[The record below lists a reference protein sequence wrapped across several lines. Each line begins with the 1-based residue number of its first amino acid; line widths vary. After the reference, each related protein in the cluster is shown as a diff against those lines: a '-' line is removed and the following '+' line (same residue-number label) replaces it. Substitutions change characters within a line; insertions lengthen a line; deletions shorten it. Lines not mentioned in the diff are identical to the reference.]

1 MHRTGRV
8 RTEISKIIQ
17 NILFHCHVFS
27 CGKNNVLVSICFF
40 FSLSFHIHCQ
50 ASLNWELSN
59 NLTNDLGSLKTII
72 AFIMKSEK
80 DLYLPELAGD
90 ATNIHIFAKKVVN
103 DDTNGEIGCRHSLE
117 HLDLC

>member
-1 MHRTGRV
+1 
-8 RTEISKIIQ
+8 
-17 NILFHCHVFS
+17 
-27 CGKNNVLVSICFF
+27 
-40 FSLSFHIHCQ
+40 
-50 ASLNWELSN
+50 
-59 NLTNDLGSLKTII
+59 
-72 AFIMKSEK
+72 MKSEK